1 MAGITADEGI
11 KSILKVWYKDGV
23 ENLLV
28 PRNDPL
34 LKEVKF
40 TKVEGKEQR
49 FAALYS
55 RGGAV
60 SADFLVAKNK
70 AAKTAKNAE
79 FIVTPGQL
87 FSSYVFNAK
96 EVQSSLSKRG
106 AYMKIAGNKFFAAN
120 QAFRSTLAA
129 TLYGRGYGEIG
140 YWKSATSSAPAMSAN
155 VAYTLD
161 GLTLDLTAKIDID
174 SSIVLK
180 KATDDAELVELVVT
194 DIDETNGK
202 IVVLPQSTYTVE
214 DDTQYVVALKGSMD
228 GGVNGGLSPKANP
241 IMPMGL
247 DAWLPI
253 VNGRKNGSSDT
264 KWTSYIQTPF
274 FGVNRSV
281 APDRLAG
288 QFYME
293 SNASAKKADSIT
305 ALLRKVR
312 RAGGVPDII
321 LLNEKDWYDVGKEIE
336 TTNTLFTQTSEKGK
350 KKATMGFSD
359 FAAAFST
366 NWIDNI
372 YDSPYVPEGKF
383 YILDKTAIEYFV
395 YTSAGN
401 LVADG
406 IDGNNPGKQDVM
418 DADNKGHE
426 DDPFKLLI
434 DDVLS
439 VVPGEATSD
448 GESVR
453 ASINFF
459 GSLALVNPSN
469 CGVGVFYTTTPEKI
483 LGWL

>member
-1 MAGITADEGI
+1 MAGITADAGI
-11 KSILKVWYKDGV
+11 KNILKVWYKEGV

-34 LKEVKF
+34 LREVQF

-70 AAKTAKNAE
+70 AARTAKNAE

-96 EVQSSLSKRG
+96 EVQSSLSKKG

-120 QAFRSTLAA
+120 QAFRATLAA
-129 TLYGRGYGEIG
+129 SLYGRGFGEIG
-140 YWKSATSSAPAMSAN
+140 LWTSAASATDMVAN
-155 VAYTLD
+155 TAYTLN
-161 GLTLDLTAKIDID
+161 LPLDATAKIDID

-180 KATDDAELVELVVT
+180 TTVAGAEAVECVVT
-194 DIDETNGK
+194 AIDESTGD
-202 IVVLPQSTYTVE
+202 VTVLPQANYDVANSTT
-214 DDTQYVVALKGSMD
+214 YVIALKGSMD
-228 GGVNGGLSPKANP
+228 GASGAAGNP

-247 DAWLPI
+247 DGWLPI
-253 VNGRKNGSSDT
+253 VNGRKDGTEDT
-264 KWTSYIQTPF
+264 KWSTYIGTTF
-274 FGVNRSV
+274 MGVNRSV

-288 QFYME
+288 QFYQE
-293 SNASAKKADSIT
+293 ANSGAKKSDSVL
-305 ALLRKVR
+305 ALLRKIR

-321 LLNEKDWYDVGKEIE
+321 LLNEGDWYSLAKEIE
-336 TTNTLFTQTSEKGK
+336 TTNTLFTQTAEKGK

-359 FAAAFST
+359 FAAGFST
-366 NWIDNI
+366 NWVDNV
-372 YDSPYVPEGKF
+372 YDSPYVPAGKF
-383 YILDKTAIEYFV
+383 YILDKTAVEYFV
-395 YTSAGN
+395 YTNADP
-401 LVADG
+401 VKDG

-418 DADNKGHE
+418 SADDKGHE
-426 DDPFKLLI
+426 NDPFKLLI

-459 GSLALVNPSN
+459 GSLAVTNPSV
-469 CGVGVFYTTTPEKI
+469 CGVGLFYTATPSNI
-483 LGWL
+483 LGWA

>member
-1 MAGITADEGI
+1 MAGITADQGI
-11 KSILKVWYKDGV
+11 KNILKVWYKEGV

-34 LKEVKF
+34 LREVKF

-70 AAKTAKNAE
+70 AARTAKNAE
-79 FIVTPGQL
+79 FITTPGQL

-140 YWKSATSSAPAMSAN
+140 YWHSAASSAPAMVAN
-155 VAYTLD
+155 TAYTLS
-161 GLTLDLTAKIDID
+161 GLSLDLTAKIDID

-180 KATDDAELVELVVT
+180 TATDEAELVELVVT
-194 DIDETNGK
+194 DIDETNGT
-202 IVVLPQSTYTVE
+202 VVALPQSAYTVV
-214 DDTQYVVALKGSMD
+214 DDTQYVVCLKGSMD
-228 GGVNGGLSPKANP
+228 GGVNGGLSAKANP

-253 VNGRKNGSSDT
+253 VNGRKDGVSDT
-264 KWTSYIQTPF
+264 KWSTYIGTPF
-274 FGVNRSV
+274 YGVTRSV

-288 QFYME
+288 QFYQE
-293 SNASAKKADSIT
+293 TSSSAKKADAIT
-305 ALLRKVR
+305 ALLRKTR

-336 TTNTLFTQTSEKGK
+336 ATNTLFSQTSEKGK

-383 YILDKTAIEYFV
+383 YILDKTAVEYFV
-395 YTSAGN
+395 YTSADN
-401 LVADG
+401 LIADG

-459 GSLALVNPSN
+459 GTLAVTNPSV
-469 CGVGVFYTTTPEKI
+469 CGVGIFYTAHPENI
-483 LGWL
+483 LGWS

>member
-1 MAGITADEGI
+1 MAGITADAGI
-11 KSILKVWYKDGV
+11 KNILKVWYKDGV

-34 LKEVKF
+34 LREVKF

-70 AAKTAKNAE
+70 AARTAKNAE
-79 FIVTPGQL
+79 FVVTPGQL

-129 TLYGRGYGEIG
+129 SLYGRGYGEIG
-140 YWKSATSSAPAMSAN
+140 LWTSPASAVDMVAN
-155 VAYTLD
+155 TAYTLN
-161 GLTLDLTAKIDID
+161 LPLDATAKIDID

-180 KATDDAELVELVVT
+180 TTVAGAEAVECVVT
-194 DIDETNGK
+194 GIDEATGN
-202 IVVLPQSTYTVE
+202 VTVLPQANYDVANSTT
-214 DDTQYVVALKGSMD
+214 YVIALKGSMD
-228 GGVNGGLSPKANP
+228 GASGAAGNP

-247 DAWLPI
+247 DGWLPI
-253 VNGRKNGSSDT
+253 VNGRKDGESDT
-264 KWTSYIQTPF
+264 KWSTYIGTTF
-274 FGVNRSV
+274 MGVNRSV

-288 QFYME
+288 QFYQE
-293 SNASAKKADSIT
+293 ASSSAKKSNSVT

-321 LLNEKDWYDVGKEIE
+321 LMNEGDWYELAKEIE

-372 YDSPYVPEGKF
+372 YDSPYVPAGKF

-395 YTSAGN
+395 YTNADP
-401 LVADG
+401 VKDG

-459 GSLALVNPSN
+459 GSLAVTNPSV
-469 CGVGVFYTTTPEKI
+469 CGVGVFYTATPEKI
-483 LGWL
+483 LGWV

>member
-1 MAGITADEGI
+1 MAGITADQGI
-11 KSILKVWYKDGV
+11 KSILKIWYKDGV

-34 LKEVKF
+34 LREVKF
-40 TKVEGKEQR
+40 TKVEGREQR

-70 AAKTAKNAE
+70 AARTAKNAE

-120 QAFRSTLAA
+120 AAFRSTLAA
-129 TLYGRGYGEIG
+129 SLYGAGFGEIG
-140 YWKSATSSAPAMSAN
+140 TYTSEASATDMVKNTS
-155 VAYTLD
+155 YTMA
-161 GLTLDLTAKIDID
+161 GLSLDLLAKIDID

-180 KATDDAELVELVVT
+180 TTRAGAEAVELIVT
-194 DIDETNGK
+194 DIDEANGTLTG
-202 IVVLPQSTYTVE
+202 LPQANYDVANSTTYI
-214 DDTQYVVALKGSMD
+214 VALKGSMD
-228 GGVNGGLSPKANP
+228 GVEGAAGNP

-253 VNGRKNGSSDT
+253 VNGRADGVSDT
-264 KWTSYIQTPF
+264 NWSSYIGTTF
-274 FGVNRSV
+274 NGVNRSV

-293 SNASAKKADSIT
+293 TSSSAKKSDAIT

-312 RAGGVPDII
+312 RAGGTPDLIV
-321 LLNEKDWYDVGKEIE
+321 LNEKDWYDVGKEIE
-336 TTNTLFTQTSEKGK
+336 TTNTLFTQTNEKGK

-366 NWIDNI
+366 NWVDNI
-372 YDSPYVPEGKF
+372 YDTPYCPEGKF
-383 YILDKTAIEYFV
+383 YILDKSAVEYFV
-395 YTSAGN
+395 YTNAD
-401 LVADG
+401 VVKDG
-406 IDGNNPGKQDVM
+406 IEGNNPGKQDVM

-439 VVPGEATSD
+439 VVPGEATSE

-459 GSLALVNPSN
+459 GSLAVTNPSV
-469 CGVGVFYTTTPEKI
+469 CGVGVFYTATPTKI
-483 LGWL
+483 LGYVA

>member
-1 MAGITADEGI
+1 MAITADNGI
-11 KSILKVWYKDGV
+11 KAILKTWYKDGV

-34 LKEVKF
+34 LREVKF

-70 AAKTAKNAE
+70 AAHTAKNAE
-79 FIVTPGQL
+79 FITVPGQL

-129 TLYGRGYGEIG
+129 TLYGRGFGEIG
-140 YWKSATSSAPAMSAN
+140 LWTSGANPDAMVAN
-155 VAYTLD
+155 TAYSIALPLD
-161 GLTLDLTAKIDID
+161 ATAKIDID

-180 KATDDAELVELVVT
+180 TSVSGAELVELVVT
-194 DIDETNGK
+194 DIDETNG
-202 IVVLPQSTYTVE
+202 IVTGLPQAGYTVVAS
-214 DDTQYVVALKGSMD
+214 TTYIVALKGSMD
-228 GGVNGGLSPKANP
+228 GASGAAGNP

-247 DAWLPI
+247 DGWLPI
-253 VNGRKNGSSDT
+253 VNGRKDGDSDT
-264 KWTSYIQTPF
+264 NWSTYIGTPF
-274 FGVNRSV
+274 YGVTRSV

-288 QFYME
+288 QFYQE
-293 SNASAKKADSIT
+293 SSSTAKKSAT
-305 ALLRKVR
+305 VQALLRKVR

-321 LLNEKDWYDVGKEIE
+321 LLNEGDWYELAKEVE

-372 YDSPYVPEGKF
+372 YDSPYVPAGKF

-395 YTSAGN
+395 YTNASIVN
-401 LVADG
+401 DG
-406 IDGNNPGKQDVM
+406 IEGNNPGKQDVM
-418 DADNKGHE
+418 EADNKGHE

-459 GSLALVNPSN
+459 GTLAVTNPSV
-469 CGVGVFYTTTPEKI
+469 CGVGLFYSAHPENI
-483 LGWL
+483 LGWK

>member
-1 MAGITADEGI
+1 MAITADEGI
-11 KSILKVWYKDGV
+11 RAILKTWYKEGV

-34 LKEVKF
+34 LREVKF
-40 TKVEGKEQR
+40 TKVDGKEQK

-60 SADFLVAKNK
+60 SADFLVAKEK

-79 FIVTPGQL
+79 FTVTPGQL
-87 FSSYVFNAK
+87 FSSYTFNAK
-96 EVQSSLSKRG
+96 EVQASLSKRG
-106 AYMKIAGNKFFAAN
+106 AYMKICGNKFFAAN

-129 TLYGRGYGEIG
+129 SLYGRGFGEIG
-140 YWKSATSSAPAMSAN
+140 LWTSDSTPTAMVAN
-155 VAYTLD
+155 TPYVISLPLD
-161 GLTLDLTAKIDID
+161 ATAKIDID

-180 KATDDAELVELVVT
+180 TSTAGAELVAATVT
-194 DIDETNGK
+194 EIDESNGE
-202 IVVLPQSTYTVE
+202 VTVLPEAGYTVVG
-214 DDTQYVVALKGSMD
+214 DTTYVIALKGSMD
-228 GGVNGGLSPKANP
+228 GASGAAGNP

-247 DAWLPI
+247 DGWLPI
-253 VNGRKNGSSDT
+253 VNGRKDGVSDT
-264 KWTSYIQTPF
+264 NWTTYITTLF
-274 FGVNRSV
+274 NGVNRSV

-288 QFYME
+288 QFYQE
-293 SNASAKKADSIT
+293 ANSSAKKADAIT

-359 FAAAFST
+359 FAAGFST
-366 NWIDNI
+366 NWVDNI

-395 YTSAGN
+395 YTSSA
-401 LVADG
+401 LVSDG

-418 DADNKGHE
+418 DAENKGHE

-439 VVPGEATSD
+439 ICPGEATSS

-453 ASINFF
+453 ATINFF
-459 GSLALVNPSN
+459 GSLALLNPSI
-469 CGVGVFYTTTPEKI
+469 CGVGLFYTAHPENI
-483 LGWL
+483 LGWIA

>member
-1 MAGITADEGI
+1 MAITADEGI
-11 KSILKVWYKDGV
+11 KAILKTWYREGV

-34 LKEVKF
+34 LREVQF
-40 TKVEGKEQR
+40 TKVEGKEQK

-60 SADFLVAKNK
+60 SADFLVAKEK

-79 FIVTPGQL
+79 FTVTPGQL
-87 FSSYVFNAK
+87 FSSYTFNAK
-96 EVQSSLSKRG
+96 EVQASLSKRG
-106 AYMKIAGNKFFAAN
+106 AYMKICGNKFFAAN

-129 TLYGRGYGEIG
+129 SLYGRGFGEIG
-140 YWKSATSSAPAMSAN
+140 LWTSGATPDAMVAN
-155 VAYTLD
+155 TPYVISLPLD
-161 GLTLDLTAKIDID
+161 ATAKIDID

-180 KATDDAELVELVVT
+180 TSVAGAELVAATVT
-194 DIDETNGK
+194 EIDESNGN
-202 IVVLPQSTYTVE
+202 VTVLPEAGYTVVG
-214 DDTQYVVALKGSMD
+214 DTTYVIALKGSMD
-228 GGVNGGLSPKANP
+228 GVSGAAGNP

-247 DAWLPI
+247 DGWLPI
-253 VNGRKNGSSDT
+253 VNGRKDGASDT
-264 KWTSYIQTPF
+264 NWTSYITTLF
-274 FGVNRSV
+274 NGVNRSV

-288 QFYME
+288 QFYLQPYVDGKE
-293 SNASAKKADSIT
+293 KKADAIT

-321 LLNEKDWYDVGKEIE
+321 LLNEKDWYDIGKEIE

-350 KKATMGFSD
+350 KKATIGFSD
-359 FAAAFST
+359 FAAGFST

-395 YTSAGN
+395 YTSSA
-401 LVADG
+401 LVNDG

-418 DADNKGHE
+418 DAENKGHE

-439 VVPGEATSD
+439 VVPGEATSS

-453 ASINFF
+453 ATINFF
-459 GSLALVNPSN
+459 GSLAVTNPSV
-469 CGVGVFYTTTPEKI
+469 CGVGIFATQHPENI
-483 LGWL
+483 LGYIA

>member
-140 YWKSATSSAPAMSAN
+140 YWKSATSSAPDMTAN
-155 VAYTLD
+155 TPYTLD

-202 IVVLPQSTYTVE
+202 IVVLPQSTFNVD

-253 VNGRKNGSSDT
+253 VNGRKNGASDT

-293 SNASAKKADSIT
+293 TSSTAKKADTIT

-312 RAGGVPDII
+312 
-321 LLNEKDWYDVGKEIE
+321 
-336 TTNTLFTQTSEKGK
+336 SH
-350 KKATMGFSD
+350 
-359 FAAAFST
+359 FAF
-366 NWIDNI
+366 
-372 YDSPYVPEGKF
+372 P
-383 YILDKTAIEYFV
+383 L
-395 YTSAGN
+395 
-401 LVADG
+401 
-406 IDGNNPGKQDVM
+406 
-418 DADNKGHE
+418 
-426 DDPFKLLI
+426 
-434 DDVLS
+434 
-439 VVPGEATSD
+439 
-448 GESVR
+448 
-453 ASINFF
+453 
-459 GSLALVNPSN
+459 
-469 CGVGVFYTTTPEKI
+469 
-483 LGWL
+483 

>member
-1 MAGITADEGI
+1 MAGITADQGI
-11 KSILKVWYKDGV
+11 KNILKVWYKEGV

-34 LKEVKF
+34 LREVTF

-70 AAKTAKNAE
+70 AARTAKNAE

-96 EVQSSLSKRG
+96 EVQSSLSKKG

-129 TLYGRGYGEIG
+129 SLYGRGFGEIG
-140 YWKSATSSAPAMSAN
+140 LWTTSASQAAMVAN
-155 VAYTLD
+155 TAYTIELPLD
-161 GLTLDLTAKIDID
+161 ATAKIDID

-180 KATDDAELVELVVT
+180 TSVAGAEAVELVVT
-194 DIDETNGK
+194 DIDETNNE
-202 IVVLPQSTYTVE
+202 VTVLPQAGFSPAASTT
-214 DDTQYVVALKGSMD
+214 YVVALKGSMD
-228 GGVNGGLSPKANP
+228 GVSGAAGNP

-247 DAWLPI
+247 DGWLPI
-253 VNGRKNGSSDT
+253 VNGRKDGVSDT
-264 KWTSYIQTPF
+264 NWTTYITTLF
-274 FGVNRSV
+274 NGVNRSV

-293 SNASAKKADSIT
+293 TSSTAKKADSVT

-312 RAGGVPDII
+312 RAGGVPDIV
-321 LLNEKDWYDVGKEIE
+321 LLNEKDWYDLGKEIE

-395 YTSAGN
+395 YTNAD
-401 LVADG
+401 VVKDG

-453 ASINFF
+453 ASINFL
-459 GSLALVNPSN
+459 GSLAVTNPSV
-469 CGVGVFYTTTPEKI
+469 CGVGLFYTATPENI
-483 LGWL
+483 LGWK

>member
-1 MAGITADEGI
+1 MSGITADAGI
-11 KSILKVWYKDGV
+11 KNILKVWYKDGV

-34 LKEVKF
+34 LREVKF

-60 SADFLVAKNK
+60 SADFLVAKHK
-70 AAKTAKNAE
+70 AARTAKNAE
-79 FIVTPGQL
+79 FVVTPGQL

-129 TLYGRGYGEIG
+129 SLYGRGFGEIG
-140 YWKSATSSAPAMSAN
+140 LWTSPASAN
-155 VAYTLD
+155 DMVANTAYTLN
-161 GLTLDLTAKIDID
+161 LPLDATAKIDID

-180 KATDDAELVELVVT
+180 TTVAGAEAVECVVT
-194 DIDETNGK
+194 GIDEATGN
-202 IVVLPQSTYTVE
+202 VTVLPQANYDVANSTT
-214 DDTQYVVALKGSMD
+214 YVIALKGSMD
-228 GGVNGGLSPKANP
+228 GASGAAGNP

-247 DAWLPI
+247 DGWLPI
-253 VNGRKNGSSDT
+253 VNGRKDGESDT
-264 KWTSYIQTPF
+264 KWSTYIGTTF
-274 FGVNRSV
+274 MGVNRSV

-288 QFYME
+288 QFYQE
-293 SNASAKKADSIT
+293 ASSSAKKSNSVT

-321 LLNEKDWYDVGKEIE
+321 LMNEGDWYELAKEIE

-372 YDSPYVPEGKF
+372 YDSPYVPAGKF

-395 YTSAGN
+395 YTNADP
-401 LVADG
+401 VKDG

-459 GSLALVNPSN
+459 GSLAVTNPSV
-469 CGVGVFYTTTPEKI
+469 CGVGVFYTATPEKI
-483 LGWL
+483 LGWV

>member
-1 MAGITADEGI
+1 MAGITADQGI
-11 KSILKVWYKDGV
+11 KSILKIWYKEGV

-34 LKEVKF
+34 LREVKF
-40 TKVEGKEQR
+40 TKVEGREQR

-70 AAKTAKNAE
+70 AARTAKNAE

-96 EVQSSLSKRG
+96 EVQSSLSKKG

-120 QAFRSTLAA
+120 AAFRSTLAA
-129 TLYGRGYGEIG
+129 SLYGAGYGEIG
-140 YWKSATSSAPAMSAN
+140 VYTSDASPTAM
-155 VAYTLD
+155 VAQTPYTLE
-161 GLTLDLTAKIDID
+161 GLSLDLLAKIDID

-180 KATDDAELVELVVT
+180 TSRSGAEAVEIIVT
-194 DIDETNGK
+194 DIDEANGK
-202 IVVLPQSTYTVE
+202 LVGLPQAGYTPAASTNFI
-214 DDTQYVVALKGSMD
+214 VALKGSMD
-228 GGVNGGLSPKANP
+228 GINGAAGNP

-253 VNGRKNGSSDT
+253 VNGRVNGVSDT
-264 KWTSYIQTPF
+264 NWTDYIETLF
-274 FGVNRSV
+274 NGVNRSV

-288 QFYME
+288 QFYQE
-293 SNASAKKADSIT
+293 TSSTAKKADAIT
-305 ALLRKVR
+305 ALLRKIR
-312 RAGGVPDII
+312 RAGGTPDLIV
-321 LLNEKDWYDVGKEIE
+321 LNEKDWYDVGKEIE
-336 TTNTLFTQTSEKGK
+336 TTNTLFTQTNEKGK

-366 NWIDNI
+366 NWVDNI
-372 YDSPYVPEGKF
+372 YDTPYCPEGKF
-383 YILDKTAIEYFV
+383 YILDKSAVEYFV
-395 YTSAGN
+395 YTN
-401 LVADG
+401 TDLVKDG

-439 VVPGEATSD
+439 VVPGEATSE

-459 GSLALVNPSN
+459 GSLAVTNPSV
-469 CGVGVFYTTTPEKI
+469 CGVGMFYTATPEKI
-483 LGWL
+483 LGYVA

>member
-11 KSILKVWYKDGV
+11 KSILKVWYKEGV

-34 LKEVKF
+34 LREVKF

-70 AAKTAKNAE
+70 AARTAKNAE
-79 FIVTPGQL
+79 FVVTPGQL

-129 TLYGRGYGEIG
+129 SLYGRGFGEIG
-140 YWKSATSSAPAMSAN
+140 LWTSAASAVDMVAN
-155 VAYTLD
+155 TAYTLN
-161 GLTLDLTAKIDID
+161 LPLDATAKIDID

-180 KATDDAELVELVVT
+180 TTVAGAEAVECVVT
-194 DIDETNGK
+194 GIDEATGN
-202 IVVLPQSTYTVE
+202 VTVLPQANYDVANSTT
-214 DDTQYVVALKGSMD
+214 YVIALKGSMD
-228 GGVNGGLSPKANP
+228 GASGAAGNP

-247 DAWLPI
+247 DGWLPI
-253 VNGRKNGSSDT
+253 VNGRKDGESDT
-264 KWTSYIQTPF
+264 KWSTYIGTTF
-274 FGVNRSV
+274 MGVNRSV

-288 QFYME
+288 QFYQE
-293 SNASAKKADSIT
+293 ASDSAKKSNSVT

-321 LLNEKDWYDVGKEIE
+321 LMNEGDWYELAKEIE

-372 YDSPYVPEGKF
+372 YDSPYVPAGKF

-395 YTSAGN
+395 YTNADP
-401 LVADG
+401 VKDG

-459 GSLALVNPSN
+459 GSLAVTNPSV
-469 CGVGVFYTTTPEKI
+469 CGVGVFYTATPEKI
-483 LGWL
+483 LGWV

>member
-1 MAGITADEGI
+1 MSGITADQGI
-11 KSILKVWYKDGV
+11 KAILKTWYKEGV

-34 LKEVKF
+34 LREVKF

-60 SADFLVAKNK
+60 SADFIVAKNK
-70 AAKTAKNAE
+70 AARTAKNAE
-79 FIVTPGQL
+79 FITTPGQL

-96 EVQSSLSKRG
+96 EVQSSLSKKG

-129 TLYGRGYGEIG
+129 SLYGRGFGEIG
-140 YWKSATSSAPAMSAN
+140 LWTSPASATAMVAN
-155 VAYTLD
+155 TAYTISLPLD
-161 GLTLDLTAKIDID
+161 ATAKIDID

-180 KATDDAELVELVVT
+180 TTVAGAEAVELVVT
-194 DIDETNGK
+194 DIDETNNTVTG
-202 IVVLPQSTYTVE
+202 LPQANFNVANSTT
-214 DDTQYVVALKGSMD
+214 YVVALKGSMD
-228 GGVNGGLSPKANP
+228 GASGAAGNP
-241 IMPMGL
+241 LMPMGL

-253 VNGRKNGSSDT
+253 VNGRKDGVSDT
-264 KWTSYIQTPF
+264 NWSTYIGTPF
-274 FGVNRSV
+274 YGVTRSV

-288 QFYME
+288 QFYQE
-293 SNASAKKADSIT
+293 TSSTAKKSAT
-305 ALLRKVR
+305 VQALLRKTR

-321 LLNEKDWYDVGKEIE
+321 LLNEGDWFELAKEVE

-359 FAAAFST
+359 FSAAFST
-366 NWIDNI
+366 NWVDNV
-372 YDSPYVPEGKF
+372 YDSPYVPAGKF

-395 YTSAGN
+395 YTNPS
-401 LVADG
+401 VVSDG
-406 IDGNNPGKQDVM
+406 IEGNNPGKQDVM

-439 VVPGEATSD
+439 VVPGEPTSD

-459 GSLALVNPSN
+459 GTLAVTNPSV
-469 CGVGVFYTTTPEKI
+469 CGVGIFYTATPENI
-483 LGWL
+483 LGWK

>member
-1 MAGITADEGI
+1 MAITADNGI
-11 KSILKVWYKDGV
+11 KAILKTFYKEGV
-23 ENLLV
+23 SNLLV

-34 LKEVKF
+34 LKEVEM
-40 TKVEGKEQR
+40 TRVEGKEQR

-70 AAKTAKNAE
+70 AARTAKNAE

-96 EVQSSLSKRG
+96 EVQSSLSKKG
-106 AYMKIAGNKFFAAN
+106 AYMRIAGNKFFAAN

-129 TLYGRGYGEIG
+129 SLYGRGYGEIG
-140 YWKSATSSAPAMSAN
+140 LWTSPASADAMVAN
-155 VAYTLD
+155 TPYTIN
-161 GLTLDLTAKIDID
+161 LTLDATSKIDID

-180 KATDDAELVELVVT
+180 TSVAGAELVELVIT
-194 DIDETNGK
+194 DIDESNGT
-202 IVVLPQSTYTVE
+202 ITGLPQSAYTVV
-214 DDTQYVVALKGSMD
+214 DSTPYVVCLKGAMD
-228 GGVNGGLSPKANP
+228 GGVNGGLSSAANP

-247 DAWLPI
+247 DGWLPI
-253 VNGRKNGSSDT
+253 VNGRKNGPSDT
-264 KWTSYIQTPF
+264 KWTDYIETLF
-274 FGVNRSV
+274 YGVNRSV

-288 QFYME
+288 QFYQE
-293 SNASAKKADSIT
+293 TSSTAKKADAIT

-312 RAGGVPDII
+312 RAGGVPDLI

-336 TTNTLFTQTSEKGK
+336 TTNTLFTQTNEKGK

-366 NWIDNI
+366 NWVDNI

-395 YTSAGN
+395 YTNAAN
-401 LVADG
+401 VKDG
-406 IDGNNPGKQDVM
+406 IEGNNPGKQDVM

-459 GSLALVNPSN
+459 GSLAVTNPSI
-469 CGVGVFYTTTPEKI
+469 CGVGLFYSATPENI
-483 LGWL
+483 LGWM